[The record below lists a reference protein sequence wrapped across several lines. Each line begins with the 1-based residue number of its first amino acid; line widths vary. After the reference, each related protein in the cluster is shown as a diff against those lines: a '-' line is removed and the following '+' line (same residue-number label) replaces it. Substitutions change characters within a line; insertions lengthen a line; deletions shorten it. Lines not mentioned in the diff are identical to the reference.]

1 MSRSVKIVEI
11 VNGRESLGGGSLSFL
26 EVGLRRTPERVC
38 AWAGSSGQGNFE
50 LAANSDYNSRGSA
63 DLLPSHKL
71 SRADGGKTD
80 PEREGERNRCDIWEI
95 LGNLPAADM

>member
-38 AWAGSSGQGNFE
+38 AWAGGSGQGNFE
-50 LAANSDYNSRGSA
+50 LAANSDYSSRRGSA
-63 DLLPSHKL
+63 DPRESLRKRRISKL
-71 SRADGGKTD
+71 TLSARKM
-80 PEREGERNRCDIWEI
+80 P
-95 LGNLPAADM
+95 PAQA

>member
-11 VNGRESLGGGSLSFL
+11 VNGRESLGGGSLSVL
-26 EVGLRRTPERVC
+26 VVGLRRTPERVC

-63 DLLPSHKL
+63 DPRESLRKRRISKL
-71 SRADGGKTD
+71 TLSARKM
-80 PEREGERNRCDIWEI
+80 P
-95 LGNLPAADM
+95 PAQAQTLSG

>member
-50 LAANSDYNSRGSA
+50 LAANSDYNLLGSA
-63 DLLPSHKL
+63 DPSKSLRKRRISKLPL
-71 SRADGGKTD
+71 SAHTV
-80 PEREGERNRCDIWEI
+80 
-95 LGNLPAADM
+95 LPAGAKQGAAAVR

>member
-63 DLLPSHKL
+63 DPRESLRKRRISKL
-71 SRADGGKTD
+71 TLSAHTV
-80 PEREGERNRCDIWEI
+80 
-95 LGNLPAADM
+95 LPAGAKQGAAAVR

>member
-1 MSRSVKIVEI
+1 MSRSVKIVES

-38 AWAGSSGQGNFE
+38 AWAGGSGQGNFE

-63 DLLPSHKL
+63 DPRESLRKRRISKL
-71 SRADGGKTD
+71 TLSARKM
-80 PEREGERNRCDIWEI
+80 P
-95 LGNLPAADM
+95 PAQEQTLSG

>member
-38 AWAGSSGQGNFE
+38 AWAGGSGQGNFE
-50 LAANSDYNSRGSA
+50 LAANSDYSSRGPA
-63 DLLPSHKL
+63 DPRESLLHLDLVAFRGDES
-71 SRADGGKTD
+71 SRFTD
-80 PEREGERNRCDIWEI
+80 RSPVVRQQ
-95 LGNLPAADM
+95 